1 MKPTATGARDVSREP
16 VQGAESKTTGRRA
29 TAKERH
35 GGCTERTIQ
44 GKDRP
49 VGTRKTRCD
58 MTERATGPTARAP
71 SGGKTRNRARGEGR
85 QADVVARVRWDL
97 LPAQE
102 GNDGLVERAG
112 RCYAC
117 LVGWAAAQ
125 AGQAS
130 GKQGSTHSNA
140 GKRALSAV
148 EPKKGVCQAGKR
160 VGTLLGVREAG
171 WGE

>member
-85 QADVVARVRWDL
+85 QADVVARVQWDL

-102 GNDGLVERAG
+102 GNDGLVETEG
-112 RCYAC
+112 RKV
-117 LVGWAAAQ
+117 LRVPG
-125 AGQAS
+125 GLGSSS
-130 GKQGSTHSNA
+130 GRSS
-140 GKRALSAV
+140 
-148 EPKKGVCQAGKR
+148 
-160 VGTLLGVREAG
+160 
-171 WGE
+171 